1 MIINNMHLQPTGL
14 DSNTHR
20 NLKLRLPVQDWSVG
34 NKLNALFVAAN
45 EFADACRE
53 FPIVF
58 VKSAKDADGKEPVA
72 PIAVFGVSQAEN
84 LFIVGERWRGRYM
97 PAVMRMYPF
106 CMARVDDERLAL
118 CIDMAYAG
126 AEESDGQPLFDVEG
140 KATELLQNVQKQ
152 LEALEVEVQRTRAV
166 CTRLQ
171 ELDLLRDMRFDATLP
186 GGRKHTVDGFLVVD
200 EDKVRNLPDAQV
212 LELHRNGLLGLI
224 HLHWMSMRNMH
235 PLLEWHVERTAAS
248 NPA

>member
-1 MIINNMHLQPTGL
+1 MHLRPTGL

-20 NLKLRLPVQDWSVG
+20 NLRLRLPVQDWSVG
-34 NKLNALFVAAN
+34 NKLNALFVAAS
-45 EFADACRE
+45 EFADTCRE

-58 VKSAKDADGKEPVA
+58 VKSGKDADGSEPVA

-118 CIDMAYAG
+118 CLDMAYAG
-126 AEESDGQPLFDVEG
+126 ASESEGEALFDAEG
-140 KATELLQNVQKQ
+140 KPTELLQSVQKQ
-152 LEALEVEVQRTRAV
+152 LEDLEVEVQRTRAV
-166 CTRLQ
+166 CVRLQ

-200 EDKVRNLPDAQV
+200 EEKVRNLPDAAV

-235 PLLEWHVERTAAS
+235 PLLEWHVERTAA
-248 NPA
+248 

>member
-1 MIINNMHLQPTGL
+1 MIINNMHTKPTGL
-14 DSNTHR
+14 DSNIHR
-20 NLKLRLPVQDWSVG
+20 HLKLRLPVQNWSVG
-34 NKLNALFVAAN
+34 KQLNALFVAAG

-58 VKSAKDADGKEPVA
+58 VKSAKEADGTEPVA

-84 LFIVGERWRGRYM
+84 LFLVGERWRGRYM

-106 CMARVDDERLAL
+106 CMARVDEERLAL
-118 CIDMAYAG
+118 CIDMAYSG
-126 AEESDGQPLFDVEG
+126 ANESEGEALFDAEG
-140 KATELLQNVQKQ
+140 KPSEWLKGVQKQ
-152 LEALEVEVQRTRAV
+152 LEDMELEIQRTRAV
-166 CTRLQ
+166 CVRLQ

-200 EDKVRNLPDAQV
+200 EDKVRALPDAQV
-212 LELHRNGLLGLI
+212 LELHRNGVLGLI

-235 PLLEWHVERTAAS
+235 PLLEWHVERSAALTQ
-248 NPA
+248 A

>member
-1 MIINNMHLQPTGL
+1 MIINNMHLKPTGL

-20 NLKLRLPVQDWSVG
+20 NLKLKLPVQNWSVSS
-34 NKLNALFVAAN
+34 KLNALFVAAS
-45 EFADACRE
+45 EFADTCRE

-58 VKSAKDADGKEPVA
+58 VKSGKDADGKEPLA
-72 PIAVFGVSQAEN
+72 PIAVFGVSQGEN
-84 LFIVGERWRGRYM
+84 LFLVGERWRGRYM

-106 CMARVDDERLAL
+106 CMARVDEERLAL
-118 CIDMAYAG
+118 CVDMAYAG
-126 AEESDGQPLFDVEG
+126 ANETEGEALFDAEG
-140 KATELLQNVQKQ
+140 KPTELLTGVQKQ

-166 CTRLQ
+166 CVRLQ

-200 EDKVRNLPDAQV
+200 EDKVRNLPDADV
-212 LELHRNGLLGLI
+212 LDLHRSGLLGLI

-235 PLLEWHVERTAAS
+235 PLLEWHVERTAA
-248 NPA
+248 

>member
-1 MIINNMHLQPTGL
+1 MIINNLHKQPMGL

-20 NLKLRLPVQDWSVG
+20 KLKLRVPVQNWSVA
-34 NKLNALFVAAN
+34 NKLNALFVAAS
-45 EFADACRE
+45 EFADSCRE

-58 VKSAKDADGKEPVA
+58 VKAGKEPDGSEPVA
-72 PIAVFGVSQAEN
+72 PIAVFGVSANEN
-84 LFIVGERWRGRYM
+84 LFLVGERWRGRYM

-106 CMARVDDERLAL
+106 CMARVDDERLAV
-118 CIDMAYAG
+118 CVDTTYPG
-126 AEESDGQPLFDVEG
+126 VQEAEGEALFDDAGNPSEWLKG
-140 KATELLQNVQKQ
+140 VQQQ
-152 LEALEVEVQRTRAV
+152 LEALEAEIQRTRAV
-166 CTRLQ
+166 CMRLQ

-200 EDKVRNLPDAQV
+200 EEKVRNLPDAQV

-235 PLLEWHVERTAAS
+235 PLLEWHVERSAALTQ
-248 NPA
+248 A

>member
-1 MIINNMHLQPTGL
+1 MIVNNMHLKPTGL
-14 DSNTHR
+14 DSNLNR
-20 NLKLRLPVQDWSVG
+20 KLKLRLPVQDWSVA
-34 NKLNALFVAAN
+34 NQLNALFLAAN

-58 VKSAKDADGKEPVA
+58 VKSGPDADGTEPVA

-84 LFIVGERWRGRYM
+84 LFLVGERWRGRYM

-118 CIDMAYAG
+118 CVDMAYAG
-126 AEESDGQPLFDVEG
+126 ANESEGEALFDVEG
-140 KATELLQNVQKQ
+140 QPTELLKSVQKQ

-166 CTRLQ
+166 CVKLQ
-171 ELDLLRDMRFDATLP
+171 QLDLLRDMRFDATLP

-200 EDKVRNLPDAQV
+200 EDKVRSLPDADV
-212 LELHRNGLLGLI
+212 LDLHRSGLLGLI

-235 PLLEWHVERTAAS
+235 PLLEWHVERSAAQTS
-248 NPA
+248 A

>member
-1 MIINNMHLQPTGL
+1 MIINNMHTQPTGL
-14 DSNTHR
+14 DSVTHR
-20 NLKLRLPVQDWSVG
+20 KLKLRLPVQDWSVSS
-34 NKLNALFVAAN
+34 KLNALFVAAN

-58 VKSAKDADGKEPVA
+58 VKSSKDADASEPVA

-84 LFIVGERWRGRYM
+84 LFLVGERWRGRYM

-118 CIDMAYAG
+118 CVDMAYEG
-126 AEESDGQPLFDVEG
+126 ANETEGEAMFDAEGQ
-140 KATELLQNVQKQ
+140 ATEWLKRVQKQ
-152 LEALEVEVQRTRAV
+152 LEELEVEIQRTRAV
-166 CTRLQ
+166 CMRLQ

-200 EDKVRNLPDAQV
+200 EEKVRNLPDAQI

-235 PLLEWHVERTAAS
+235 PLLEWHVERAAALT
-248 NPA
+248 PG